1 MTTPT
6 TQATA
11 GNDSTASTEQPA
23 TMRAN
28 ILKRQGDMAME
39 TLPLPQ
45 PDADQVLVQVAAV
58 GVCGSDVH
66 YYEHGRIGPY
76 VVDHPLILGHELS
89 GRITAVGTNVDP
101 ARIGRRVAVEP
112 QRPCR
117 TCKQCKA
124 GRYNLCPDIGFYA
137 TPPIDGAFAE
147 YVTIQSDFAYD
158 IPDSVSDEAAA
169 LIEPLSVGLWA
180 CERAEIRPGSRVL
193 IAGAGPIG
201 IIAAQAARAY
211 GATEIYI
218 SDIAE
223 DRLAFALE
231 HGATHAL
238 NARTDTVE
246 GLDVDAFIDASGAPQ
261 AVRAGIK
268 AVAPAGRVILVG
280 LGADDV
286 ELPVSYIQNREI
298 WLSGVFRYTNTWP
311 LAIQLIADRKVD
323 LDILVTG
330 KYPLTQAEAALKA
343 GKTPGQLKAVVY
355 PGR

>member
-1 MTTPT
+1 MTT
-6 TQATA
+6 
-11 GNDSTASTEQPA
+11 STAQSRPVAGDGPPA
-23 TMRAN
+23 TMRAAV
-28 ILKRQGDMAME
+28 LKHQGTMVLE
-39 TLPLPQ
+39 SLPVPQ
-45 PDADQVLVQVAAV
+45 PDADQVLVKVAAV

-66 YYEHGRIGPY
+66 YYEHGRIGDY

-89 GRITAVGTNVDP
+89 GRIAAVGSAVDP
-101 ARIGRRVAVEP
+101 ARVGRRVAVEP
-112 QRPCR
+112 QRP
-117 TCKQCKA
+117 CKQCKA
-124 GRYNLCPDIGFYA
+124 GRYNLCPDIEFYA
-137 TPPIDGAFAE
+137 TPPVDGAFAE
-147 YVTIQSDFAYD
+147 YVIIQSDFAYD
-158 IPDSVSDEAAA
+158 IPDTVSDEAAA

-201 IIAAQAARAY
+201 IIAAQAARAF

-231 HGATHAL
+231 HGATHAV
-238 NARTDTVE
+238 NARTDSVE
-246 GLDVDAFIDASGAPQ
+246 GLDVDAFIDASGAPR
-261 AVRAGIK
+261 AVRSGIK
-268 AVAPAGRVILVG
+268 AVAPAGKVILVG

-286 ELPVSYIQNREI
+286 ELPVSFIQNREI

-311 LAIQLIADRKVD
+311 LAIQLIADGKVD

-330 KYPLTQAEAALKA
+330 RFPLSGSEEALKA
-343 GKTPGQLKAVVY
+343 GKQAGQLKAVVY